1 MLAGACKKGRVK
13 LVPPPQD
20 LLVLPDDDQA
30 VKEDALGERSLLVGE
45 LCLWRR
51 EMQMF
56 CKNIGRVW
64 NFQCFAVKPDVM
76 RRVTSSSP
84 AIVADIG

>member
-1 MLAGACKKGRVK
+1 M
-13 LVPPPQD
+13 PPPQN

-30 VKEDALGERSLLVGE
+30 VEEDTLGERSLLVGE

-51 EMQMF
+51 EVQMF
-56 CKNIGRVW
+56 CKNVGRVW

-76 RRVTSSSP
+76 RRVTSASP
-84 AIVADIG
+84 AMGRDGMGFTLGMVSPPL